1 MKRFIYKA
9 SLLALPLA
17 IPAFALAATSGA
29 SSGDFTS
36 LNSSITAIENLINKV
51 VPLIIG
57 IAGLVFI
64 WGLVSYVTA
73 GGDEEKKKTARDTM
87 VYGIIVLFV
96 MVSVW
101 GLVNIL
107 VGTLKYVRTIQ
118 IHLCFPMFN
127 EPRST

>member
-1 MKRFIYKA
+1 MKRFIYKV

-17 IPAFALAATSGA
+17 VPALALAATTGTA
-29 SSGDFTS
+29 SGDFTS
-36 LNSSITAIENLINKV
+36 LDSSIGAIESLINKV
-51 VPLIIG
+51 VPLIVG

-107 VGTLKYVRTIQ
+107 VGTFGL
-118 IHLCFPMFN
+118 
-127 EPRST
+127 

>member
-17 IPAFALAATSGA
+17 IPAFALAATNGA

-36 LNSSITAIENLINKV
+36 LTSSITAIENLINKV

-107 VGTLKYVRTIQ
+107 VGTFGLNNATSPAPTNFI
-118 IHLCFPMFN
+118 PTN
-127 EPRST
+127 